1 MMKGSIHEDITL
13 VNIYTPKIGASEYI
27 KQISTYIKRKSDS
40 NTIVVGD
47 FNMLLMPQDILIGSD
62 QSHSCVRLFAT
73 P

>member
-1 MMKGSIHEDITL
+1 MKGSIQQEDIIL
-13 VNIYTPKIGASEYI
+13 LNIYASKIGASEYI

-47 FNMLLMPQDILIGSD
+47 FNMLLIPQDILIGSD
-62 QSHSCVRLFAT
+62 QSHSRVRLFAT